1 MDPLNPMNDINF
13 TLNEKE
19 LRVLYEFIEHQ
30 YVPYEVPGLIDI
42 VRRLGRVYNELA
54 SESSQPT

>member
-1 MDPLNPMNDINF
+1 MDPIPVNEF
-13 TLNEKE
+13 TLSEKE

-30 YVPYEVPGLIDI
+30 YVSYEVPGLIDI
-42 VRRLGRVYNELA
+42 VRRLGRAYNELV

>member
-1 MDPLNPMNDINF
+1 MDPLTVNEFNL

-19 LRVLYEFIEHQ
+19 LRALYEFIEHQ
-30 YVPYEVPGLIDI
+30 YVTYEVPGLIDV
-42 VRRLGRVYNELA
+42 VRRLGRAYNELA